1 MFSVVIP
8 IYNHAK
14 FLRQAVESALR
25 CPLAEEVLLLDDGS
39 SDGSAQIAAHLAT
52 AHPNRLRNV
61 TPSDGQNRGAH
72 HRLNELIGM
81 AEQPWI
87 AVLNSDDMFVPE
99 RFEKVIAEPTFTESD
114 FVFGNVLLMDE
125 RGTLRGAKLGPFD
138 FGMCHQRHSDAGKL
152 KALLRI
158 ENYVVSTSNMIFRK
172 SLYDRVGGFSAFRY
186 VHDWD
191 FALKAMALGQP
202 LYVQRFLTAY
212 RVHPHN
218 TIHEHHE
225 NFDRER
231 RAMLDSFKSEFP

>member
-25 CPLAEEVLLLDDGS
+25 CPLADEVLLLDDGS
-39 SDGSAQIAAHLAT
+39 RDGSAQLAALLVAAH
-52 AHPNRLRNV
+52 PSRLRNV
-61 TPSDGQNRGAH
+61 TPSDGRNLGAH
-72 HRLNELIGM
+72 HRLNQLIGI

-99 RFEKVIAEPTFTESD
+99 RFEKIIAEPAFTESD

-125 RGTLRGAKLGPFD
+125 RGTMRGAKLGPFD
-138 FGMCHQRHSDAGKL
+138 FGTCHQEHSGGRRL
-152 KALLRI
+152 NALLRI

-172 SLYDRVGGFSAFRY
+172 SLFDRVGGFSAFRY

-191 FALKAMALGQP
+191 FALRATALGRP
-202 LYVQRFLTAY
+202 LYVPRFLTAY
-212 RVHPHN
+212 RVHSHN
-218 TIHEHHE
+218 TIHEHSE

-231 RAMLDSFKSEFP
+231 GQMLDKFRTEFP